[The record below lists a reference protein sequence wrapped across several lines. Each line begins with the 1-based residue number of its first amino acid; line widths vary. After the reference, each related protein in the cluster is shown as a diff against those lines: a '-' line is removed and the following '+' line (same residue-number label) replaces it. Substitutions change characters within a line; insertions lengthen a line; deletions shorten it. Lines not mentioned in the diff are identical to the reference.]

1 MPPKIPPFATRHLPE
16 EADVTAPDGSDVRIL
31 LALAGGSLAHF
42 ALAPGKSSLAVTHHT
57 VEEIWYFLGGEG
69 EMWRRRGDQES
80 VVNVKSGVCLTIPLG
95 TWFQFRSC
103 GSEPLTAV
111 AVTMPPWPGDH
122 EAQQIEGPWE
132 PSPQN

>member
-1 MPPKIPPFATRHLPE
+1 MPPKNTPFATRHLPE

-42 ALAPGKSSLAVTHHT
+42 ALAPGKSSRAVTHHT

-69 EMWRRRGDQES
+69 EMWRKRADQES
-80 VVNVKSGVCLTIPLG
+80 VVAVKSGVCLTIPLG
-95 TWFQFRSC
+95 THFQFRSH
-103 GSEPLTAV
+103 GSEPLTVV

-122 EAQQIEGPWE
+122 EAKQIEGPWE